1 MKKYNKGV
9 KFNKIILFIIALLV
23 LVITTIVA
31 GIGNIANRK
40 GIANKNARM
49 QISEI
54 TEDDYK
60 TRKR

>member
-1 MKKYNKGV
+1 MIKYNKGV
-9 KFNKIILFIIALLV
+9 KFNKRILFIIALLV
-23 LVITTIVA
+23 LVITTIVS

>member
-1 MKKYNKGV
+1 MIKYNKEV
-9 KFNKIILFIIALLV
+9 KFNKRILFIIALLV

-31 GIGNIANRK
+31 GIGNISNKK
-40 GIANKNARM
+40 GIASNNYRM

>member
-1 MKKYNKGV
+1 MIKYNKEV
-9 KFNKIILFIIALLV
+9 KFNKRILFIIALLV

-31 GIGNIANRK
+31 GIGNISNKK
-40 GIANKNARM
+40 GIANNNARM